1 MQLVL
6 IPDPAGPLMA
16 YHTRADRHPR
26 RTGLPVEFTIRRI
39 RQSPENPVA
48 DTARI
53 LRHFRIHQIKL
64 LLRIKRLKLRPE
76 LQTRVRNHRKTAP
89 LHIRRGKNL
98 LHQLLRL
105 HISLAGNHPLILIL
119 HLRLAVLHLPG
130 NHQKR
135 KQNATL
141 IELWVGIVFF
151 ALVSLLAG
159 IWFVENEIAYALG
172 VLVGALTAVYLA
184 WHMARSIDKMLDR
197 AEEGADPGV
206 GMRVSSLLRYGIVV
220 LVLII
225 TAFVSEWVNPISTF
239 VGIIGLKVAAYLQP
253 FTHKIVFKVFGW
265 EEEVYPEMPDTEE

>member
-1 MQLVL
+1 M
-6 IPDPAGPLMA
+6 
-16 YHTRADRHPR
+16 
-26 RTGLPVEFTIRRI
+26 
-39 RQSPENPVA
+39 
-48 DTARI
+48 
-53 LRHFRIHQIKL
+53 K
-64 LLRIKRLKLRPE
+64 
-76 LQTRVRNHRKTAP
+76 
-89 LHIRRGKNL
+89 
-98 LHQLLRL
+98 
-105 HISLAGNHPLILIL
+105 
-119 HLRLAVLHLPG
+119 
-130 NHQKR
+130 

-197 AEEGADPGV
+197 AEAGADPGM

-225 TAFVSEWVNPISTF
+225 TAFASEWVNPISTF